1 MATLTTANSS
11 LYLSVRSFIPVP
23 QKIEGYATDDSV
35 ALSNIKPA
43 EAMMGV
49 DGKKSHGYVPQ
60 LKEVTIM
67 LQADSP
73 SMVFFDTIINAQD
86 AAREVLTFD
95 GLLNLPGVSTKTTM
109 INGTLIDYTPAPT
122 SKKVL
127 QPRSFTITFESVN
140 TVPV

>member
-11 LYLSVRSFIPVP
+11 LYLSVRNFIPVP

-35 ALSNIKPA
+35 AMANIKPS
-43 EAMMGV
+43 EVVMGV

-60 LKEVTIM
+60 LKPVTIT

-95 GLLNLPGVSTKTTM
+95 GLLTLPGVGTKTTI
-109 INGTLIDYTPAPT
+109 INGTLTDYTPAPT
-122 SKKVL
+122 SKKTL
-127 QPRSFTITFESVN
+127 QPRTFEITFEAAN